1 MSAEPPFCHTRGIME
16 DANDDIAVIG
26 IGCNFPGGEGLDN
39 FWKVLLE
46 GKNCVVDI
54 PPERFDTT
62 FWYDADESK
71 PGKTQTTKAALI
83 EGFNEFDHRFF
94 GITEV
99 EADFMDP
106 QQKLLLQCTY
116 RALED
121 AGIAMES
128 ISGTR
133 TGVYMGL
140 MNRDYEILQ
149 SNSPT
154 TINHYNG
161 TGTAMSV
168 AANRISFTFNLTGPS
183 FAVDSAC
190 SSSLVVLHLACQAIK
205 QGDCDMAL
213 CGGVSCILEPRVFV
227 ALSKAKMISP
237 EGTSKPFSSRADGYG
252 RGEGCGVVLLKPLKK
267 AIKDCNRIWGIIS
280 KTAVN
285 QDGHS
290 VTPIT
295 KPSMTQQEELL
306 RNIYSESDLANVQ
319 YIEAHGT
326 GTPVGDPTE
335 AGSISN
341 VIAKAK
347 PPGSETLWIGSV
359 KGNIGHTE
367 SAAGVA
373 GLIKVLLMMKHAT
386 IVPSVFYSEDNASVD
401 VKALCIRIPTKAE
414 QWETKG
420 SLERV
425 AGINSFG
432 FGGTNAHAIVREYR
446 QTTVPNQIP
455 KSCTNVF
462 VTSAACEK
470 SFILS
475 VTDTYQRLCNDQ
487 TVDLQALSYTSACG
501 RSHSRHKYRRAFPTS
516 SLSELKHQLTSVL
529 KAKVESISPDI
540 KLVFVFCGN
549 GVAYSGMCKQLLT
562 EVPVFR
568 DKVREVENLFQS
580 HKNISISQWLSGE
593 YDNNDFSRPNVVQP
607 LIFAVQVGIAALL
620 KHWGIKPDAVLGHSV
635 GEVAAAHCS
644 GLLSLEDAVKVLYHR
659 STLQNKVTGGK
670 MLVVSNV
677 AVEKVLKTLPEF
689 AGKICVA
696 ALNSPQ
702 SCTLSGDAD
711 AIAILHEKLK
721 IMFAEKNL
729 FLHELDVPA
738 AYHSHM
744 MDPILDDI
752 ETSIN
757 PLYAKNKEC
766 KLFSTVTGKC
776 YSDGDFTTGS
786 YWAKNIREPVL
797 FEQALHAVTK
807 DKHSRTN
814 VVFVEIGP
822 RRALQRN
829 IHETFGNNTVVLPSV
844 QPEKDFSTILSTVA
858 KLFELGN
865 SVDWH
870 QLYRGYETLPTEF
883 PVYQFVNT
891 TKELHFEAV
900 IKGNES
906 SAFPPH
912 MLISPIKQDNKEYI
926 CNLSLETAPYLWEHK
941 NNGVPIVPGAFFVE
955 LAYASVMASL
965 RPKKPVS
972 LLQLSVRF
980 ENLFALSSNSHQL
993 KVTLEPGENGASFKI
1008 HSPVATHSSGMY
1020 RYTDGQT
1027 QLEEPTICLD
1037 MIYQRCKLVMKKKEI
1052 YSILSQAGFEYGNV
1066 FEQLDDVHFG
1076 EDFKEA
1082 VTAIQVPKELLK
1094 HLHDYFIHPV
1104 LLDYFLQMT
1113 AVVAI
1118 GRLTAKQGFP
1128 SAISS
1133 VAISAPLQENMVM
1146 YLRATQETPGFLDV
1160 SGVFSN
1166 TDGHVLVELIG
1177 VRISFL
1183 GNCSNGLQSRFFHNE
1198 MTSITDKEDLQNSKI
1213 KAIVFEDKLG
1223 IAKGLRPYLHPES
1236 AFVESGEHWM
1246 ADQIRKLVLD
1256 SLKSNVDLE
1265 NVLFLWG
1272 VDDFSHLSP
1281 EKMLDRLVTCCEL
1294 FRQIVLVLKESKR
1307 SFTVRVITNRSR
1319 EMTVDHVSPGFV
1331 LSGMTRSCAA
1341 EIAGLSFQLIDLAS
1355 VTGEDIQTLVFVINT
1370 CQHHEVMIS
1379 NGHAS
1384 TTRIVRTPM
1393 REEVLCE
1400 GDMRSGNEDDF
1411 VLQTT
1416 DPYRMAHLSAVLY
1429 DTNASPVQEKSVEIQ
1444 LTTLCAH
1451 SSDYFPVTISHLNF
1465 GKTMYWNKHTSLNHK
1480 LLALDF
1486 SGIVTAVGK
1495 NVYNLRVGDHIASCY
1510 PVAATAK
1517 IIIPEA
1523 VCYSTKKLP
1532 ILKETPCVSYF
1543 ILAWE
1548 ILQRMLSKVEQ
1559 QHRKLIIISSNSASA
1574 LMKVLALSANRSG
1587 WNVSSLPHFRGQ
1599 SLHFDRSHA
1608 FVFLPP
1614 FDHSWQGMHD
1624 SGNRDRHIVFVCN
1637 NHMSSL
1643 TANRFAM
1650 QSEHIHVHTLNVANV
1665 LQRANLQ
1672 EQNRNISNWLMSLG
1686 FDSLSLPLKR
1696 ETFQLSRTNKH
1707 QTDADDESYFTTKT
1721 VQQVVLDQTE
1731 SHCPVSD
1738 IPFLPRSG
1746 KLFKQSCV
1754 YIVTGGLSGL
1764 GLETVK
1770 FIAHNA
1776 GGCIAT
1782 LSRSAL
1788 TDEIK
1793 FEMEVLQRRYGV
1805 TIMNVQCD
1813 VSVSTQVLQAIS
1825 MIKQRFHSCPIK
1837 GVFHSA
1843 AVLHD
1848 ALIENLDESLFRK
1861 VLQPKVCGALNLHY
1875 ATLHNKLDFFVCY
1888 SSISSFI
1895 GNASQC
1901 NYAAANSFLDSFCHY
1916 RRNLGLAGQS
1926 INWGPLNLGL
1936 LLNKDHFQQF
1946 LEAKGMMVMD
1956 VCYVQKALETCLV
1969 MNRPQQVICK
1979 FNFKNLHIHV
1989 LSQNASLR
1997 ERLSALVEMEFKDY
2011 LNNEPRVQHLSSPH
2025 ESVRRIVSDISN
2037 VSVDEL
2043 DDDSTLCGLGIDSM
2057 LAMTL
2062 QNKIFQ
2068 ETGVNVPLVKILD
2081 PNSTLAT
2088 LAGIVMNG

>member
-1 MSAEPPFCHTRGIME
+1 ME
-16 DANDDIAVIG
+16 DADDDIAVIG

-39 FWKVLLE
+39 FWRVLLE

-62 FWYDADESK
+62 LWYDADESK

-94 GITEV
+94 GITEA

-106 QQKLLLQCTY
+106 QQKLLLQCAY

-128 ISGTR
+128 ISGSR
-133 TGVYMGL
+133 TGVYIGL

-168 AANRISFTFNLTGPS
+168 AANRISFIFNLHGPS
-183 FAVDSAC
+183 FAIDSAC
-190 SSSLVVLHLACQAIK
+190 SSSLVGLHVACQAIK
-205 QGDCDMAL
+205 QGDCEMAL
-213 CGGVSCILEPRVFV
+213 CGGVSCILEPRVFI
-227 ALSKAKMISP
+227 ALGKAKMISP
-237 EGTSKPFSSRADGYG
+237 DGTSKPFSSRADGYG

-267 AIKDCNRIWGIIS
+267 AIKDCNRVWGIIS

-306 RNIYSESDLANVQ
+306 RRIYSKSDLANVQ

-326 GTPVGDPTE
+326 GTPVGDPIE

-341 VIAKAK
+341 VIAKAQ
-347 PPGSETLWIGSV
+347 PPGSETLRIGSV

-386 IVPSVFYSEDNASVD
+386 IVPSVFYSEENASVD
-401 VKALCIRIPTKAE
+401 VKALGIRIPTKAE
-414 QWETKG
+414 RWDTEG
-420 SLERV
+420 SLERL

-446 QTTVPNQIP
+446 HTTVPSQIH
-455 KSCTNVF
+455 KSCTNLF

-475 VTDTYQRLCNDQ
+475 VTDTLERLYNDQ

-516 SLSELKHQLTSVL
+516 SLSELKHQLTTVL
-529 KAKVESISPDI
+529 KANVESISPDI

-549 GVAYSGMCKQLLT
+549 GVAYWGMCKQLIT

-568 DKVREVENLFQS
+568 DKVREVDHLFQS
-580 HKNISISQWLSGE
+580 HKNTSISQWLAGE
-593 YDNNDFSRPNVVQP
+593 YDNDDLSKPNVVQP
-607 LIFAVQVGIAALL
+607 LLFAVQVGIAALL

-644 GLLSLEDAVKVLYHR
+644 GLLTLEDAVKVLYHR

-677 AVEKVLKTLPEF
+677 AVEKVLKILPEF

-711 AIAILHEKLK
+711 AIAILQEKLK
-721 IMFAEKNL
+721 IVFAEEHL

-752 ETSIN
+752 EKSIN

-766 KLFSTVTGKC
+766 QLFSTVTGNC
-776 YSDGDFTTGS
+776 YSDGDFTTGN

-797 FEQALHAVTK
+797 LEQALHAVTK
-807 DKHSRTN
+807 DKHSKTN

-829 IHETFGNNTVVLPSV
+829 IRETLGNNTLVLPSV
-844 QPEKDFSTILSTVA
+844 QPEKDCNTILSTVA

-870 QLYRGYETLPTEF
+870 QLYRGCETSPTEF
-883 PVYQFVNT
+883 PVYHFDNT
-891 TKELHFEAV
+891 KKELNFEAV
-900 IKGNES
+900 IKGNKS
-906 SAFPPH
+906 SAPH
-912 MLISPIKQDNKEYI
+912 MLLSQIKHDNKEYI

-941 NNGVPIVPGAFFVE
+941 NNGVPIVPGAFYVE

-965 RPKKPVS
+965 RPKKPIS

-980 ENLFALSSNSHQL
+980 ENLFALSSNCHQL

-1008 HSPVATHSSGMY
+1008 HSPVATHSSGTY
-1020 RYTDGQT
+1020 RCTDGQT
-1027 QLEEPTICLD
+1027 LIEEPTICLD

-1052 YSILSQAGFEYGNV
+1052 YSILSQAGFEYGTV
-1066 FEQLDDVHFG
+1066 FKQLGDVHFG
-1076 EDFKEA
+1076 EVFKEA

-1128 SAISS
+1128 SAIGS
-1133 VAISAPLQENMVM
+1133 VAISGPLQEKMVM
-1146 YLRATQETPGFLDV
+1146 YLRATQETPGFLEV
-1160 SGVFSN
+1160 SGGFSN
-1166 TDGHVLVELIG
+1166 TDGLVLVELIG

-1183 GNCSNGLQSRFFHNE
+1183 GNSSNGLQSRFFHNE
-1198 MTSITDKEDLQNSKI
+1198 MISITDKEDLQNSQI

-1223 IAKGLRPYLHPES
+1223 IAQGLRPYLHPES
-1236 AFVESGEHWM
+1236 AFVESREHWM
-1246 ADQIRKLVLD
+1246 ADQVQKLVLG
-1256 SLKSNVDLE
+1256 SLNSNDLE
-1265 NVLFLWG
+1265 NVLFFWG

-1281 EKMLDRLVTCCEL
+1281 EKMLDRLVACCEL

-1307 SFTVRVITNRSR
+1307 FFTVRVITFRSTER
-1319 EMTVDHVSPGFV
+1319 TVDHVSPGFV
-1331 LSGMTRSCAA
+1331 LSGMTRACAA

-1355 VTGEDIQTLVFVINT
+1355 VTSEDIQTLVCVINT
-1370 CQHHEVMIS
+1370 CQHHEVIIS

-1384 TTRIVRTPM
+1384 KTRIVRTPM
-1393 REEVLCE
+1393 REDVLCE
-1400 GDMRSGNEDDF
+1400 VDMLSVHEDDF

-1416 DPYRMAHLSAVLY
+1416 DPYRMAHLSAVPY
-1429 DTNASPVQEKSVEIQ
+1429 DANASPVQEKSVEIQ
-1444 LTTLCAH
+1444 LTTVCAH
-1451 SSDYFPVTISHLNF
+1451 SSDYFPVTTSHLNF

-1495 NVYNLRVGDHIASCY
+1495 DVYNLRVGDHIASCY
-1510 PVAATAK
+1510 PVTATAK
-1517 IIIPEA
+1517 IIIPGA
-1523 VCYSTKKLP
+1523 VCYSTNKHP
-1532 ILKETPCVSYF
+1532 MLKETPCVSYF

-1559 QHRKLIIISSNSASA
+1559 QYRRLIIISSNSASA

-1624 SGNRDRHIVFVCN
+1624 SGNPDRHIVFVCN
-1637 NHMSSL
+1637 NDMSSL
-1643 TANRFAM
+1643 SANLFAM
-1650 QSEHIHVHTLNVANV
+1650 KSEHIQVHKLDVANV

-1672 EQNRNISNWLMSLG
+1672 KQNRNISNWLISLG
-1686 FDSLSLPLKR
+1686 FDTLSLPLKR
-1696 ETFQLSRTNKH
+1696 ETFQLSRTNKRH
-1707 QTDADDESYFTTKT
+1707 TDADDESYFTTKM
-1721 VQQVVLDQTE
+1721 VQQVVLNQTV
-1731 SHCPVSD
+1731 SDRPVSD

-1746 KLFKQSCV
+1746 KLFKQSSV

-1770 FIAHNA
+1770 FIAHNV

-1788 TDEIK
+1788 TDEMK
-1793 FEMEVLQRRYGV
+1793 FEIELLQKRYGV
-1805 TIMNVQCD
+1805 TIMNLQCD
-1813 VSVSTQVLQAIS
+1813 VSVSMQVLHAIS
-1825 MIKQRFHSCPIK
+1825 MIKQKFPSCPIK

-1936 LLNKDHFQQF
+1936 LLNKDNFQQF
-1946 LEAKGMMVMD
+1946 LESKGMMVMD
-1956 VCYVQKALETCLV
+1956 VCDVQQALETCLV

-1997 ERLSALVEMEFKDY
+1997 ERLSGLVEMELKDY

-2025 ESVRRIVSDISN
+2025 ESVRRIVSDIIN

-2062 QNKIFQ
+2062 QNKMFQ

-2081 PNSTLAT
+2081 PNSTVAT
-2088 LAGIVMNG
+2088 LACIVTNG

>member
-1 MSAEPPFCHTRGIME
+1 ME
-16 DANDDIAVIG
+16 DAQDDIALIG
-26 IGCNFPGGEGLDN
+26 IGCNFPGGEGLEN
-39 FWKVLLE
+39 LWKVLLE

-62 FWYDADESK
+62 FWYDADDSK

-83 EGFNEFDHRFF
+83 EGFNEFDHKFF
-94 GITEV
+94 GITEA

-121 AGIAMES
+121 AGMAMES
-128 ISGTR
+128 ISGSR
-133 TGVYMGL
+133 TGVYIGL

-154 TINHYNG
+154 TITHYNG

-183 FAVDSAC
+183 FAIDCAC
-190 SSSLVVLHLACQAIK
+190 SSSLVALHLACQAIK
-205 QGDCDMAL
+205 QGDCEMAL

-227 ALSKAKMISP
+227 ALCKAKMISP

-252 RGEGCGVVLLKPLKK
+252 RGEGCGVLLLKPLKN
-267 AIKDCNRIWGIIS
+267 AIKDCNKIWGIIS
-280 KTAVN
+280 KTVVN

-306 RNIYSESDLANVQ
+306 RRIYSESDLENVQ

-335 AGSISN
+335 ARSISN
-341 VIAKAK
+341 VIAKARL
-347 PPGSETLWIGSV
+347 PGSETLRIGSV

-373 GLIKVLLMMKHAT
+373 GLIKVLLMMKHET
-386 IVPSVFYSEDNASVD
+386 IVPSVFYSEDSAGVD
-401 VKALCIRIPTKAE
+401 VKALSIIIPIKAE
-414 QWETKG
+414 RWETNG
-420 SLERV
+420 SLGRV

-446 QTTVPNQIP
+446 QTTVLTQIP
-455 KSCTNVF
+455 KVCPKLF
-462 VTSAACEK
+462 VISAASEK

-475 VTDTYQRLCNDQ
+475 VTDTHQRLCDDQ

-516 SLSELKHQLTSVL
+516 SLSDLKHQLTTAL
-529 KAKVESISPDI
+529 KAKVESIRSDI
-540 KLVFVFCGN
+540 QVVFVFCGN
-549 GVAYSGMCKQLLT
+549 GVAYRGMCKQLLRD
-562 EVPVFR
+562 VPVFR
-568 DKVREVENLFQS
+568 DKVREVENLFQR
-580 HKNISISQWLSGE
+580 HKNMSISQWLAGE
-593 YDNNDFSRPNVVQP
+593 YDNDEFSKPDVVQP
-607 LIFAVQVGIAALL
+607 ILFAIQVGIAALL
-620 KHWGIKPDAVLGHSV
+620 KHWGVKPDAVLGHSV
-635 GEVAAAHCS
+635 GEVAAVHCS
-644 GLLSLEDAVKVLYHR
+644 GLLSLEDAVKVLYYR

-677 AVEKVLKTLPEF
+677 AVEKVLNILPEF
-689 AGKICVA
+689 CGKICVA
-696 ALNSPQ
+696 AFNSPQ

-711 AIAILHEKLK
+711 AITIVHQRLK
-721 IMFAEKNL
+721 AVFEEKNL

-752 ETSIN
+752 EKSIN
-757 PLYAKNKEC
+757 PLNAKEMEC
-766 KLFSTVTGKC
+766 KPFSTVTGDC
-776 YSDGDFTTGS
+776 YSNSDFRTGS
-786 YWAKNIREPVL
+786 YWARNIREPVL
-797 FEQALHAVTK
+797 FEQTLRAANK
-807 DKHSRTN
+807 DKQSKTK

-822 RRALQRN
+822 RKALQRN
-829 IHETFGNNTVVLPSV
+829 IHETLGNNTIVLSSV
-844 QPEKDFSTILSTVA
+844 QPEKDYDTILSTVA

-865 SVDWH
+865 RVDWH
-870 QLYRGYETLPTEF
+870 QLYKGCETLPTVL

-891 TKELHFEAV
+891 KKELNFEAV
-900 IKGNES
+900 RKGDES
-906 SAFPPH
+906 SAFPSH
-912 MLISPIKQDNKEYI
+912 MLISQIKQDHKEYM
-926 CNLSLETAPYLWEHK
+926 CNLSLETSPYLWEHT
-941 NNGVPIVPGAFFVE
+941 NNGVPIVPGAFYVE
-955 LAYASVMASL
+955 LAYASVMESL
-965 RPKKPVS
+965 RPKKPVA

-980 ENLFALSSNSHQL
+980 ESLFTLSSNCHQL
-993 KVTLEPGENGASFKI
+993 KVTLEHAENGASFKI
-1008 HSPVATHSSGMY
+1008 QSSVATHASGTY
-1020 RYTDGQT
+1020 RCTDGQPL
-1027 QLEEPTICLD
+1027 LEEPTICLD
-1037 MIYQRCKLVMKKKEI
+1037 MISQRCKLVMKRKEI
-1052 YSILSQAGFEYGNV
+1052 YSILSQAGFEYGTV
-1066 FEQLDDVHFG
+1066 FKQLDDVYFG
-1076 EDFKEA
+1076 DDFKEA
-1082 VTAIQVPKELLK
+1082 VTAIQVPGELLEP
-1094 HLHDYFIHPV
+1094 LHDYFIHPV

-1113 AVVAI
+1113 AVVAN

-1128 SAISS
+1128 SAIGS
-1133 VAISAPLQENMVM
+1133 VAISGPLQEEMVM
-1146 YLRATQETPGFLDV
+1146 YLRATQETPDFLDV
-1160 SGVFSN
+1160 CGSFS
-1166 TDGHVLVELIG
+1166 TTEGHVLVELMG

-1183 GNCSNGLQSRFFHNE
+1183 GNCSNVLQSRFFHNE
-1198 MTSITDKEDLQNSKI
+1198 ITAMTDKGDLQNCKI

-1223 IAKGLRPYLHPES
+1223 IAKRLRPYIHPES
-1236 AFVESGEHWM
+1236 ALVESREHWM
-1246 ADQIRKLVLD
+1246 ADQIRNLVFG
-1256 SLKSNVDLE
+1256 SLNSNADLE
-1265 NVLFLWG
+1265 NVLFIWG
-1272 VDDFSHLSP
+1272 VEDFSHLSS
-1281 EKMLDRLVTCCEL
+1281 EKMLDCLVTCCEL

-1307 SFTVRVITNRSR
+1307 SFTVRVITYRST
-1319 EMTVDHVSPGFV
+1319 EMIVDHVSPGFV
-1331 LSGMTRSCAA
+1331 LSGMTRACAA
-1341 EIAGLSFQLIDLAS
+1341 EMAGLSFQLIDLAS
-1355 VTGEDIQTLVFVINT
+1355 VTSEDIQTLVCVINT
-1370 CQHHEVMIS
+1370 CKQHEVMIS
-1379 NGHAS
+1379 KGQAS
-1384 TTRIVRTPM
+1384 TSRIERTPM
-1393 REEVLCE
+1393 RDEAVCE
-1400 GDMRSGNEDDF
+1400 DDMQSVYVKDF

-1416 DPYRMAHLSAVLY
+1416 DPYRMAHLSAIPY
-1429 DTNASPVQEKSVEIQ
+1429 DTNANPVQEKTVEIQ
-1444 LTTLCAH
+1444 LTNVCAH
-1451 SSDYFPVTISHLNF
+1451 SSDYFPVTTSHFNF
-1465 GKTMYWNKHTSLNHK
+1465 GMTMYWNKHTSQNHK

-1495 NVYNLRVGDHIASCY
+1495 DVFNLRVGDHIASCY

-1523 VCYSTKKLP
+1523 VCYSTHRLP
-1532 ILKETPCVSYF
+1532 FLKETPCVSYF

-1548 ILQRMLSKVEQ
+1548 ILQRLLSKVQQ
-1559 QHRKLIIISSNSASA
+1559 QHKKLMIISSNSASA
-1574 LMKVLALSANRSG
+1574 LMKVLALLANRSG
-1587 WNVSSLPHFRGQ
+1587 WNVSSLPHLRGE
-1599 SLHFDRSHA
+1599 SPHFDQSHA

-1624 SGNRDRHIVFVCN
+1624 SGSHDRHIIFVSS
-1637 NHMSSL
+1637 NHMSSSL
-1643 TANRFAM
+1643 SANMFAM
-1650 QSEHIHVHTLNVANV
+1650 RSEHMHVHKLDVANV

-1672 EQNRNISNWLMSLG
+1672 VQNRNISNWLMSLG
-1686 FDSLSLPLKR
+1686 FDTLSLPLKSA
-1696 ETFQLSRTNKH
+1696 TFQLSSTKEPH
-1707 QTDADDESYFTTKT
+1707 TYAESYFTTKT
-1721 VQQVVLDQTE
+1721 VQQVVLDHRE
-1731 SHCPVSD
+1731 SDCAVSD
-1738 IPFLPRSG
+1738 IPFLTKPG
-1746 KLFKQSCV
+1746 QVFKQNCV

-1764 GLETVK
+1764 GFETVK
-1770 FIAHNA
+1770 FIAHNG

-1782 LSRSAL
+1782 LSRSTL
-1788 TDEIK
+1788 TDEMQ
-1793 FEMEVLQRRYGV
+1793 FVMELLQRRYGV
-1805 TIMNVQCD
+1805 TIVNVQCD
-1813 VSVSTQVLQAIS
+1813 VSVSIQVVDAIS
-1825 MIKQRFHSCPIK
+1825 KIEERFSSCPIK

-1861 VLQPKVCGALNLHY
+1861 VLQPKVSGALNLHY
-1875 ATLHNKLDFFVCY
+1875 STLHNKLDFFVCY

-1901 NYAAANSFLDSFCHY
+1901 NYAAANSFLDTFCHY

-1956 VCYVQKALETCLV
+1956 VCDVQEALEKCLV

-1997 ERLSALVEMEFKDY
+1997 ERLSALVEMELKDN
-2011 LNNEPRVQHLSSPH
+2011 LSNEPRVQHLSSTL
-2025 ESVRRIVSDISN
+2025 ESVRTIVSDISN

-2043 DDDSTLCGLGIDSM
+2043 EDDSTLCALGIDSM

-2068 ETGVNVPLVKILD
+2068 ETGVNVPLVRILD

-2088 LAGIVMNG
+2088 LTNIVMNNG